1 MAQQEVPR
9 WYQRC
14 LEKSKGFLEKK
25 MGFLENK
32 IGFLEK
38 TKIGSRKDQRV
49 SRKVLEKT
57 NSSETLTKTQTRPA
71 GKNRV
76 SRKD

>member
-1 MAQQEVPR
+1 MAQQKVPR

-25 MGFLENK
+25 M
-32 IGFLEK
+32 GFLEK

-57 NSSETLTKTQTRPA
+57 NSSETLTKTQKR
-71 GKNRV
+71 GSEKNVV
-76 SRKD
+76 SRRRNGVSRQD